1 MDTVKNSIL
10 IVGGGIGGL
19 AAALACAQR
28 GAQAHVIERAH
39 AFSEVGAGIQM
50 GPNVTRT
57 LFSWG
62 LEKALREVVF
72 SPERLQVRDVQNG
85 RSLGVLRLGQRS
97 LTTYGAPYF
106 TVHRAE
112 LHQVLL
118 QQVLNEGAARLSLQG
133 EVDLIREEVDHL
145 TVQGRD
151 LSTAIL
157 ETLQTEALVG
167 ADGLWSTTRQHITDN
182 ASPRVTGLLAY
193 RALVPMHSLPESL
206 RTQDVM
212 VWVGPKVHAVL
223 YPVRRGEYLNLVVIV
238 RGQAPESLEDWDHAG
253 NKQEL
258 NGAMGFAHAELKNVL
273 EAVEAWRLWPLCD
286 RPPVRGPQ
294 DMAKGRIA
302 LLGDAAHPMR
312 PFLAQD
318 AGMAIEDAD
327 TLAACWAMSEL
338 PIEDRWRL
346 YAQKRWARNA
356 KVQQRS
362 IRNGEIFHSEGMLR
376 WGRDLAMK
384 ALGETVMDVPWLYA
398 GP

>member
-1 MDTVKNSIL
+1 
-10 IVGGGIGGL
+10 
-19 AAALACAQR
+19 
-28 GAQAHVIERAH
+28 
-39 AFSEVGAGIQM
+39 M
-50 GPNVTRT
+50 GPNVTRN

-72 SPERLQVRDVQNG
+72 TPERLLVRDVQTG

-97 LTTYGAPYF
+97 LSIYGAPYF
-106 TVHRAE
+106 TVHRAD

-118 QQVLNEGAARLSLQG
+118 QQVLNEGTARLSLQG

-145 TVQGRD
+145 TVQGRV

-167 ADGLWSTTRQHITDN
+167 ADGLWSKTRQRVTDN

-238 RGQAPESLEDWDHAG
+238 RGQAPESLENWDHAA

-258 NGAMGFAHAELKNVL
+258 NSAMGFAHADLKNVL

-294 DMAKGRIA
+294 DMAKGRIT

-312 PFLAQD
+312 PFLAQG

-327 TLAACWAMSEL
+327 TLAACWAMSDL
-338 PIEDRWRL
+338 SIEDRWRL

-362 IRNGEIFHSEGMLR
+362 IRNGEIFHSEGMIR

-384 ALGETVMDVPWLYA
+384 AMGEAVMDVPWLYA

>member
-10 IVGGGIGGL
+10 IVGGGIGGM
-19 AAALACAQR
+19 ATALACAQR
-28 GAQAHVIERAH
+28 GAQAHVIERAQ

-72 SPERLQVRDVQNG
+72 TPERLQVRDVQTG
-85 RSLGVLRLGQRS
+85 RTLGVLRLGQRS
-97 LTTYGAPYF
+97 LSTYGAPYF
-106 TVHRAE
+106 TVHRAD

-118 QQVLNEGAARLSLQG
+118 QQVLNEGTARLSFQG

-145 TVQGRD
+145 TVQGRG

-167 ADGLWSTTRQHITDN
+167 ADGLWSTTRQHVTDN
-182 ASPRVTGLLAY
+182 ASPRVTGLVAY
-193 RALVPMHSLPESL
+193 RALVPMHSLPENL
-206 RTQDVM
+206 RIQDVM

-238 RGQAPESLEDWDHAG
+238 RGQLPELLEDWDHAA
-253 NKQEL
+253 NKQGL
-258 NGAMGFAHAELKNVL
+258 NSAMGFAHADLKNVL

-294 DMAKGRIA
+294 DLAKGRIA
-302 LLGDAAHPMR
+302 LVGDAAHPMR
-312 PFLAQD
+312 PFLAQG

-327 TLAACWAMSEL
+327 TLAACWAMSDL
-338 PIEDRWRL
+338 SIEDRWRL

-362 IRNGEIFHSEGMLR
+362 IRNGEIFHSEGMIR

-384 ALGETVMDVPWLYA
+384 ALGEAVMDVPWLYA

>member
-72 SPERLQVRDVQNG
+72 TPERLQVRDVQTG
-85 RSLGVLRLGQRS
+85 RTLGVLRLGQRS
-97 LTTYGAPYF
+97 LSTYGAPYF
-106 TVHRAE
+106 TVHRAD

-118 QQVLNEGAARLSLQG
+118 QQVLNEGTARLSLQG

-145 TVQGRD
+145 TVQGRG
-151 LSTAIL
+151 LSTALL

-167 ADGLWSTTRQHITDN
+167 ADGLWSTTRQHVTDH

-223 YPVRRGEYLNLVVIV
+223 YPVKRGEYLNLVVIV
-238 RGQAPESLEDWDHAG
+238 RGQAPESLETWDHAA

-258 NGAMGFAHAELKNVL
+258 NNAMGFAHADLKNVL

-294 DMAKGRIA
+294 DMARGRIA

-312 PFLAQD
+312 PFLAQG

-362 IRNGEIFHSEGMLR
+362 IRNGEIFHSEGVLR

-384 ALGETVMDVPWLYA
+384 ALGEAVMDVPWLYA

>member
-19 AAALACAQR
+19 AAALACTQR

-72 SPERLQVRDVQNG
+72 TPERLQVRDVQSG
-85 RSLGVLRLGQRS
+85 RSLGVLQLGQRS
-97 LTTYGAPYF
+97 LSTYGAPYF
-106 TVHRAE
+106 TVHRAD

-118 QQVLNEGAARLSLQG
+118 QQVLNEGTAKLSLQG

-145 TVQGRD
+145 TVQGRG
-151 LSTAIL
+151 LSTPIL

-167 ADGLWSTTRQHITDN
+167 ADGLWSTTRQHVTDH

-258 NGAMGFAHAELKNVL
+258 DSAMGFAHADLKNVL
-273 EAVEAWRLWPLCD
+273 QAVEAWRLWPLCD
-286 RPPVRGPQ
+286 RPPVNGPQ

-312 PFLAQD
+312 PFLAQG

-362 IRNGEIFHSEGMLR
+362 IRNGEIFHSEGMIR

-384 ALGETVMDVPWLYA
+384 AFGETVMDVPWLYA

>member
-72 SPERLQVRDVQNG
+72 TPERLQVRDVQTG

-97 LTTYGAPYF
+97 LSTYGAPYF
-106 TVHRAE
+106 TVHRAD

-118 QQVLNEGAARLSLQG
+118 QQVLNEGTARLSLQG

-145 TVQGRD
+145 TVQGRG
-151 LSTAIL
+151 LSTALL

-167 ADGLWSTTRQHITDN
+167 ADGLWSTTRQHVTDH

-223 YPVRRGEYLNLVVIV
+223 YPVKRGEYLNLVVIV
-238 RGQAPESLEDWDHAG
+238 RGQAPESLETWDHAA

-258 NGAMGFAHAELKNVL
+258 NNAMGFAHADLKNVL

-312 PFLAQD
+312 PFLAQG

-384 ALGETVMDVPWLYA
+384 ALGEAVMDVPWLYA

>member
-72 SPERLQVRDVQNG
+72 SPERLQVRDVQTG

-97 LTTYGAPYF
+97 LSTYGAPYF
-106 TVHRAE
+106 TVHRAD

-145 TVQGRD
+145 TVQGRG

-167 ADGLWSTTRQHITDN
+167 ADGLWSTTRQRITDN

-238 RGQAPESLEDWDHAG
+238 RGQAPESLVDWDHAG

-312 PFLAQD
+312 PFLAQG

>member
-312 PFLAQD
+312 PFLAQG

>member
-72 SPERLQVRDVQNG
+72 SPERLQVRDVQTG

-97 LTTYGAPYF
+97 LSTYGAPYF
-106 TVHRAE
+106 TVHRAD

-118 QQVLNEGAARLSLQG
+118 QQVLNEGDARLSLQG

-145 TVQGRD
+145 TVQGRG

-312 PFLAQD
+312 PFLAQG

>member
-72 SPERLQVRDVQNG
+72 SPERLQVRDVQTG

-106 TVHRAE
+106 TVHRAD

-118 QQVLNEGAARLSLQG
+118 QQVLNEGAARLSLQA
-133 EVDLIREEVDHL
+133 EVDLIREEVDQL
-145 TVQGRD
+145 TVQGRG

-223 YPVRRGEYLNLVVIV
+223 YPLRRGEYLNLVVIV

-312 PFLAQD
+312 PFLAQG

>member
-62 LEKALREVVF
+62 LEKALRDVVF
-72 SPERLQVRDVQNG
+72 SPERLQVRDVQTG

-97 LTTYGAPYF
+97 LSTYGAPYF
-106 TVHRAE
+106 TVHRAD

-118 QQVLNEGAARLSLQG
+118 QQVLNEGAARLSLQA
-133 EVDLIREEVDHL
+133 EVDLIREEVDQL
-145 TVQGRD
+145 TVQGRG

-312 PFLAQD
+312 PFLAQG